1 MNRPFGVTVLAILA
15 GILAAL
21 SAFAALRFFGLIF
34 GMVNV
39 PGALWHAFMFALMAW
54 VYSWLAQMLWHM
66 QPQAWIFM
74 AVVTVFNLMVELL
87 VIIGSGSYADVQ
99 LSFILNGLILIY
111 IMLPGTRSAFGV
123 SKVQAT

>member
-34 GMVNV
+34 GMVSV
-39 PGALWHAFMFALMAW
+39 PGALWHAFMFVLMAW

-87 VIIGSGSYADVQ
+87 VIIGNGSYADVQ

-123 SKVQAT
+123 IKVQAT

>member
-1 MNRPFGVTVLAILA
+1 
-15 GILAAL
+15 
-21 SAFAALRFFGLIF
+21 
-34 GMVNV
+34 
-39 PGALWHAFMFALMAW
+39 MFALMAW

-66 QPQAWIFM
+66 QPQAWIFL

-87 VIIGSGSYADVQ
+87 VIIGNGSYADVQ

-123 SKVQAT
+123 NKVQAT